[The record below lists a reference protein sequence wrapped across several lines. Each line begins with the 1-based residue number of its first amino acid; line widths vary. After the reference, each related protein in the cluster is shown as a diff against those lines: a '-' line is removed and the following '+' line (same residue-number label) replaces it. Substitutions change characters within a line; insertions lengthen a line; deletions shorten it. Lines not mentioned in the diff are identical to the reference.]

1 MKQKRKEEAWFLM
14 TKKDDFFGIA
24 KQFQIDPVLA
34 RIIRNRDVIGSLA
47 IQSYLYPSFS
57 CLHDPMLLKDMENSI
72 SILVS
77 KIEQKKKIR
86 IVSDYDV
93 DGMMSNYILLK
104 GFKRVGAVVDYEIP
118 DRKLDGYGINER
130 IIDDAKKEGVDTII
144 TCDNGIAAH
153 SQIAH
158 GKQLGMTIIVTD
170 HHDVPY
176 EEVEGE
182 KQYKIPP
189 ADTVINPK
197 QEDCSYPFSLIC
209 GATVALKLIQA
220 LYRYYGIE
228 KEIEEFFEFAA
239 IATVC
244 DVVDLQGE
252 NRTLVQEGLKR
263 LNNTK
268 NIGLKQLIQV
278 TGLEDKKIA
287 SYHLGFVLGPCFNA
301 SGRLETAKMGLELLL
316 ETDLIRAKQ
325 RATEVKMLNDIR
337 KDMTEQGV
345 QAAIE
350 QVETTEIGQDTIL
363 VIYLP
368 DCHESLAGIIA
379 GRVREAFAKPV
390 FVITKAE
397 DGGLKGSGR
406 SIEAYSMFEE
416 LTKCKE
422 LLTKFG
428 GHPMA
433 AGLSM
438 AAENL
443 LLFRKKINEIT
454 TLTKEDLVEK
464 VYIDVPM
471 PIEYI
476 KEEIIEQL
484 EWLEPFGKGNRK
496 PLFAQKSLKVI
507 QIWILGKNK
516 NVLKMKLESGDGY
529 QIDSLYFGDLSSFME
544 QANEIYGQEALDQAF
559 QGRRNPMKIDVIY
572 YPNCNEFQGQKTLQ
586 IFIEHYKFQE
596 KK

>member
-1 MKQKRKEEAWFLM
+1 MQKRKEEKWFLM
-14 TKKDDFFGIA
+14 TKKADFFEIA
-24 KQFQIDPVLA
+24 KRFQVDPVIA
-34 RIIRNRDVIGSLA
+34 RIIRNRDVEGNQA
-47 IQSYLYPSFS
+47 IESYLQSSFS
-57 CLHDPMLLKDMENSI
+57 RLHDPMLLKDMEQSVSI
-72 SILVS
+72 IAT
-77 KIEQKKKIR
+77 KIQEKKKIR

-104 GFKRVGAVVDYEIP
+104 GLERIGAIVDYEIP
-118 DRKLDGYGINER
+118 DRKRDGYGINQR
-130 IIDDAKKEGVDTII
+130 IVEDAKQDEVDTII

-153 SQIAH
+153 TQIEY
-158 GKQLGMTIIVTD
+158 GKQLGFTIIVTD

-176 EEVEGE
+176 EEMEGE
-182 KQYKIPP
+182 RVYKIPP

-197 QEDCSYPFSLIC
+197 QEDCNYPFSLIC
-209 GATVALKLIQA
+209 GAAVAFKLIQA
-220 LYRYYGIE
+220 LYRHYN
-228 KEIEEFFEFAA
+228 IEEEVEKFLEFVA

-252 NRTLVQEGLKR
+252 NRIFVQEGLKR
-263 LNNTK
+263 LNQTE
-268 NIGLKQLIQV
+268 NIGLRKLIET
-278 TGLEDKKIA
+278 TGLEGKRIV
-287 SYHLGFVLGPCFNA
+287 SYHLGFVIGPCLNA

-316 ETDLIRAKQ
+316 EQNQEKASQ
-325 RATEVKMLNDIR
+325 RAIEVKILNDMR

-345 QAAIE
+345 KEAIE
-350 QVETTEIGQDTIL
+350 QVETTVIGQDKVL

-390 FVITKAE
+390 FVITKSE

-438 AAENL
+438 PAENL
-443 LLFRKKINEIT
+443 SLFRKKLNDFT

-471 PIEYI
+471 PIGYI
-476 KEEIIEQL
+476 KEELIEQL
-484 EWLEPFGKGNRK
+484 DLLEPFGKGNCK
-496 PLFAQKSLKVI
+496 PLFAQKSL
-507 QIWILGKNK
+507 QIVRMWILGKNK
-516 NVLKMKLESGDGY
+516 NVLKMRLESPEGH
-529 QIDSLYFGDLSSFME
+529 QIDGLYFGDISSFID
-544 QANEIYGQEALDQAF
+544 QAVTSYGQEVVDQVF
-559 QGRRNPMKIDVIY
+559 QGRSHLMKIDTVY
-572 YPNCNEFQGQKTLQ
+572 YPNCNEFQGQKILQ
-586 IFIEHYKFQE
+586 IFIEHYQFSSIT
-596 KK
+596 